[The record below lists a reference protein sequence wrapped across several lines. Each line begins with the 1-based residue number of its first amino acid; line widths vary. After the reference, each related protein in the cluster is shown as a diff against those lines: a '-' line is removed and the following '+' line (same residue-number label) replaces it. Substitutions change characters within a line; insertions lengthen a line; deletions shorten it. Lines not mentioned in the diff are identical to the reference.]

1 VSYVAPPQPNR
12 RNRRHAPV
20 VPGCRVRRSIPA
32 VLAVCVVSQIGCVWS
47 WGERTTVP
55 NEIARCRELTEQ
67 GTLAMR
73 QGEVAAA
80 ETRFRSAVLAN
91 PADIDAR
98 RLFAET
104 LWARGERVVAIAQ
117 MEAAGRLAPH
127 DAALTVRA
135 GEMLL
140 AAGEIPR
147 AAARADQAIAQN
159 PQYGPAWALRGHA
172 NWAAG
177 RSQAAVA
184 DLQRAL
190 VYVPSDERVLLSLA
204 RLYLEEG
211 EPRRALTTLHQLAD
225 VAPPGTESQQMLL
238 LEGRAYL
245 ALRRPADAAESLA
258 AAGGRGTP
266 SAEIYYLLATA
277 ESQLGRTDAAIRAAH
292 HALAA
297 NASHRESLQLLAEL
311 GGSPAAPLRR

>member
-1 VSYVAPPQPNR
+1 MSYVAPPRPNR
-12 RNRRHAPV
+12 RNRRHALFV
-20 VPGCRVRRSIPA
+20 RVRVRPSIAA
-32 VLAVCVVSQIGCVWS
+32 VLAVCVVSQIGCAWS
-47 WGERTTVP
+47 RAGKTTVP

-104 LWARGERVVAIAQ
+104 LWARGEKAAAIAQ

-127 DAALTVRA
+127 DAALIVRA

-140 AAGEIPR
+140 TSGEIPR

-204 RLYLEEG
+204 KLYLEDG

-258 AAGGRGTP
+258 AAGRRGTP
-266 SAEIYYLLATA
+266 SAEIHYLLATA

-311 GGSPAAPLRR
+311 GGSSAAPLRR